1 MNCNDLASPPGG
13 DAGGGGK
20 EGWVLILLV
29 VSYYIN
35 WDTLQLDRALGSN
48 LN

>member
-1 MNCNDLASPPGG
+1 MVLINTSKFDN
-13 DAGGGGK
+13 K
-20 EGWVLILLV
+20 IVRVVRLILLV
-29 VSYYIN
+29 VSYYRN

>member
-1 MNCNDLASPPGG
+1 MNCNDLASPQGETQ
-13 DAGGGGK
+13 GGGK